1 MNNIINNIDKNI
13 VIISHSRRMR
23 KILKDYFINHLN
35 KRFKNCC
42 ILLIKFDIKIK
53 KTIVKIIY
61 EGDIDQNEN
70 RNIDIY
76 YTKDKFNSL
85 NIYSDKLIVPE
96 NINIFLIRH
105 AQGYHNL
112 TPSIIDNTIKKTKIF
127 FDLTENKELKDP
139 QLTDVGI
146 DQAKK
151 CGLILNK
158 YIIDNTLDINKFLC
172 FCSILYRTRQT
183 IKFILSNCNLNISNI
198 YVLPCNQE
206 LSNIN
211 NENKISYGRCQNGS
225 EQELYECKS
234 INIQNDN
241 NSTQNDKKNINWNYY
256 INFKES
262 NLNNNI
268 CIDTNMIYQTYLL
281 FAEMNNN
288 DIYQD
293 IKHRLKKYA

>member
-1 MNNIINNIDKNI
+1 MNNNINNIDKNI

-42 ILLIKFDIKIK
+42 MLIIKFDINIK
-53 KTIVKIIY
+53 KTTIKIIY
-61 EGDIDQNEN
+61 EGDIDKNEN

-76 YTKDKFNSL
+76 YTKEKFNSL

-112 TPSIIDNTIKKTKIF
+112 TPSIIDKTIKKTKIF
-127 FDLTENKELKDP
+127 LNLTENKELKDP

-146 DQAKK
+146 EQAKN

-158 YIIDNTLDINKFLC
+158 YIIDNSLDINKFLC

-225 EQELYECKS
+225 EQELYECKY

-241 NSTQNDKKNINWNYY
+241 NIKKNNKKNINWNYY

-262 NLNNNI
+262 NLNNNV

-281 FAEMNNN
+281 FAKMNNI
-288 DIYQD
+288 DIYLD
-293 IKHRLKKYA
+293 MKHRLKKYA